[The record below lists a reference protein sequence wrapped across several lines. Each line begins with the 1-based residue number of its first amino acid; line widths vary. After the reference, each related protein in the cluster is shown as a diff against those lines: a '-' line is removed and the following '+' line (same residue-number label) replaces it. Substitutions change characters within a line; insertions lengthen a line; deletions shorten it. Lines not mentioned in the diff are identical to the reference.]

1 MKNSLLTTPEVSPTA
16 VVAAADT
23 FPKQTDTAVTTP
35 SIVVAV
41 ASTARRKSLIQK
53 SKVKSIMEWA
63 F

>member
-16 VVAAADT
+16 VVATDT
-23 FPKQTDTAVTTP
+23 FSKQTDTAVTMP

-41 ASTARRKSLIQK
+41 ARLIARLKLALTCN
-53 SKVKSIMEWA
+53 EC